1 MIQKR
6 VCSKCD
12 SIVQPSAYNSQ
23 GPTTFSCPRH
33 GEITFD
39 DTHPVGKRVGARKG
53 WHIKTWMKNQKKNV
67 LAKVSRRRNR

>member
-6 VCSKCD
+6 VCSECD
-12 SIVQPSAYNSQ
+12 SLVQPTAFNQ
-23 GPTTFSCPRH
+23 HGPTRFNCPRH
-33 GEITFD
+33 GEIELC

-53 WHIKTWMKNQKKNV
+53 WHIKTWAKNKKKSI